1 MYQMIFYIYPRI
13 ISLSVVITTDR
24 NASTFI
30 AITSMINV
38 SFDNMGLNRFIR
50 KSTLGSAIPL
60 QWN

>member
-1 MYQMIFYIYPRI
+1 MYRMIFYIYPRI

-30 AITSMINV
+30 AIKSMINV
-38 SFDNMGLNRFIR
+38 RFDNMGLNRFTR